1 MYYIITVCLV
11 LLVII
16 ILMYLWNIRLKKEV
30 GKLTEKIESN
40 KEKLKEVT
48 VDVQNEDNTRD
59 IKSQVDL
66 YKERSYVGDYGEVK
80 VEKWLVEILNELKKK
95 ELIKRYDVLNNIV
108 FTDTYGVFK
117 VQLDH
122 VVLTDKGIF
131 LIETKAWS
139 GDIYFESS
147 VDELIEKLPEFYF
160 SKLDLLKLFDEKY
173 SVVAQIKDYSQTETE
188 YKKLI
193 QTDTRVVRN
202 CSNFKYQVQQQATYL
217 LEDYFK
223 EDTESMMLWINGIVL
238 FCNDNVRYLGDKT
251 EEVYAIKNIRKSK
264 LTLKVCTGKF
274 ELETHLRDKIKRINV
289 YISNE
294 RFNDLYEYLKKY
306 EIEKSESDEKND

>member
-1 MYYIITVCLV
+1 MI
-11 LLVII
+11 
-16 ILMYLWNIRLKKEV
+16 NLKQETAELYKRNNELEM
-30 GKLTEKIESN
+30 KDLKIQEDTLN
-40 KEKLKEVT
+40 KEF
-48 VDVQNEDNTRD
+48 ED
-59 IKSQVDL
+59 DL
-66 YKERSYVGDYGEVK
+66 EESRTYVNLYQKRSHVGDYGELK
-80 VEKWLVEILNELKKK
+80 VERWLVEILEDLKEK
-95 ELIKRYDVLNNIV
+95 ELIKQYEILNNIV
-108 FTDTYGVFK
+108 FKDRENVFK
-117 VQLDH
+117 IQLDH

-160 SKLDLLKLFDEKY
+160 SKLDLLKLFNEKY
-173 SVVAQIKDYSQTETE
+173 SVVAQVKEYSETNKRYKRMSVTTEKE
-188 YKKLI
+188 I
-193 QTDTRVVRN
+193 RN
-202 CSNFKYQVQQQATYL
+202 CHNFKYQVEQQATYL
-217 LEDYFK
+217 LQDYFK

-274 ELETHLRDKIKRINV
+274 ELETYLRDKIKRINV

-294 RFNDLYEYLKKY
+294 RFNHLYEYLKKY
-306 EIEKSESDEKND
+306 EEEKSESDEKND